1 MLRGVLLTQV
11 QITAG
16 GGSKHSDDI
25 IVDLANDIL
34 KRVPEVFDI
43 EVVSN
48 KYPVMYSNSMN
59 TVLKQ
64 VFEIE

>member
-1 MLRGVLLTQV
+1 MLLTQV

-16 GGSKHSDDI
+16 GGSKDSDDI

-43 EVVSN
+43 EAVSS

-64 VFEIE
+64 VLAIA